1 MVAWLLEAL
10 TLEERQVVLLLRF
23 PGATTDSVAELL
35 PLEESEVYY
44 LSNVAEGKIKKR
56 KQDTTWAE
64 SKPDAELL
72 KVFGY
77 DEDGEKTVPDE
88 KQFQKIYEAQWGA
101 AINKL
106 AYYILSDRLGASNIE
121 DTVRETSYCYVKNKT
136 FDVSNAWK
144 GNAEEIWPGFQQLT
158 FNACEE
164 EIITFSKA
172 KQETLTHEP
181 DDVWVTCIKELSVG
195 ERQCLLLST
204 FYHKRDPDGIT
215 AIGSALGGKRQSTV
229 KKHIRTA
236 FEKIIEHSRGMYGR
250 IEI

>member
-35 PLEESEVYY
+35 SLEESEVYY
-44 LSNVAEGKIKKR
+44 LSNVAKDKIKKR

-72 KVFGY
+72 EVLGY
-77 DEDGEKTVPDE
+77 DEDGEKKVPDE
-88 KQFQKIYEAQWGA
+88 KKFQKIYEAYWST

-106 AYYILSDRLGASNIE
+106 AYYILADRLGASNIE
-121 DTVRETSYCYVKNKT
+121 DTVRESAYKYVEAKT
-136 FDVSNAWK
+136 FDVTNAWK
-144 GNAEEIWPGFQQLT
+144 GNAEELWPGFQQLT
-158 FNACEE
+158 FDACEE

-172 KQETLTHEP
+172 NEKNYEP
-181 DDVWVTCIKELSVG
+181 GDVWAMCINEELSVD

-215 AIGSALGGKRQSTV
+215 AICIALRKKRQSTV
-229 KKHIRTA
+229 KKHIRNA
-236 FEKIIEHSRGMYGR
+236 FEKIIKHSHLMYGD